1 MTKQDYLASAKE
13 FIHTTP
19 FLLIGKVPALAAPM
33 IESLRT
39 SQERVLTLVLYALIQ
54 EDMLNEAEWQK
65 VFDAFEKHMQE
76 HATCE

>member
-1 MTKQDYLASAKE
+1 MTKEDFLADTKQ

-19 FLLIGKVPALAAPM
+19 FLIVAQVPALAAPM

-54 EDMLNEAEWQK
+54 EDLLDEAEWQK
-65 VFDAFEKHMQE
+65 VFDAFEKHRQE